1 MRIVIP
7 TTWFG
12 GKIKGKVR
20 MGEKVLSIGSVSGKV
35 IFKRDKRN
43 MAPVKM
49 YSRTNQ
55 RLFSD
60 CLKAKVK
67 EQRRP
72 KPASKFWRKR

>member
-43 MAPVKM
+43 SENVFQDK
-49 YSRTNQ
+49 SKTFF
-55 RLFSD
+55 RLF
-60 CLKAKVK
+60 
-67 EQRRP
+67 E
-72 KPASKFWRKR
+72 SKSKGTEKTKTCI